1 MVRKKRL
8 NINNVLDYLLA
19 EDLNKLPKKYVKD
32 CGEFFA
38 YLDKNAIEKRKNVKG
53 QNIFGLL
60 NQLNEETKE
69 DKENKT

>member
-1 MVRKKRL
+1 MKTY
-8 NINNVLDYLLA
+8 INSWNVLDYLLA

-32 CGEFFA
+32 CEKFFA

-60 NQLNEETKE
+60 NQLNEEIKE
-69 DKENKT
+69 DKEIKS